1 MANTRK
7 GMVLAPGIFVIW
19 NIPVI
24 ELAIAKLLNLPDGYY
39 FAVTTY
45 QYNGCKTKKYK
56 VLIKSRD
63 APTLRSNPR
72 PKYNAEIIV

>member
-1 MANTRK
+1 MTWPTPVRA
-7 GMVLAPGIFVIW
+7 VLAPGIFVIW

-45 QYNGCKTKKYK
+45 QYNGCKTKKY
-56 VLIKSRD
+56 
-63 APTLRSNPR
+63 
-72 PKYNAEIIV
+72 